1 MSADLHCHTKIS
13 DGSTAIDELVILAKN
28 KGIDTISVTDHD
40 TFGGVKRAK
49 VFGDKFGVKIIPGVE
64 ISAFDNDRKR
74 KVHLLCYLPKSS
86 DRLVGI
92 LRRTN
97 YNRKKAMSISIQKVL
112 RAYPI
117 PYDMILRRTAG
128 STSIYKQ
135 HIMQALMDA
144 GYTDEMFGDVFRK
157 LFDTRFGLAKSSFEY
172 PDVFEVLRLIR
183 ESGGISV
190 LAHPAV
196 YDSYDLMYELIEKGL
211 NGIEVWYPRAADN
224 DEKLL
229 TEVAQKYNLIRT
241 GGTDFH
247 GVNTSAVNP
256 IGTAVT
262 PDDELEKLL
271 NLARKIHSA

>member
-28 KGIDTISVTDHD
+28 KGLKAIAVTDHD
-40 TFGGVKRAK
+40 TFGGAKRAK
-49 VFGDKFGVKIIPGVE
+49 IFGDKFGVTVIPGTE
-64 ISAFDNDRKR
+64 ISAYDYARKR
-74 KVHLLCYLPKSS
+74 NVHLLCYMPKSV
-86 DRLVGI
+86 DRLAGM
-92 LRRTN
+92 LRKTN
-97 YNRKKAMSISIQKVL
+97 FNRKQAMSLSVQKVL

-144 GYTDEMFGDVFRK
+144 GYTDEMFGDVFKK
-157 LFDTRFGLAKSSFEY
+157 LFDSRFGLAKSTFEY
-172 PDVFEVLRLIR
+172 PDVFEALRLIK
-183 ESGGISV
+183 ESGGIAV

-211 NGIEVWYPRAADN
+211 DGIEVNYPRSNPN

-229 TEVAQKYNLIRT
+229 SGIADKYNLIKT

-247 GVNTSAVNP
+247 GVYSSSVNP
-256 IGTAVT
+256 IGTCT
-262 PDDELEKLL
+262 CTDEELKKLVA
-271 NLARKIHSA
+271 LAKKRHTE

>member
-64 ISAFDNDRKR
+64 ISAFDNERKR

-86 DRLVGI
+86 DRLVGM

-97 YNRKKAMSISIQKVL
+97 YNRKKAMSISVQKVL

-183 ESGGISV
+183 ESGGVSV

-247 GVNTSAVNP
+247 GVNTSVVNP

>member
-28 KGIDTISVTDHD
+28 KGLKAIAVTDHD
-40 TFGGVKRAK
+40 TFGGAKRAK
-49 VFGDKFGVKIIPGVE
+49 VFGDKFGVTVIPGTE
-64 ISAFDNDRKR
+64 ISAYDYDRKR
-74 KVHLLCYLPKSS
+74 NVHLLCYMPKSV
-86 DRLVGI
+86 DRLAGM
-92 LRRTN
+92 LRKTN
-97 YNRKKAMSISIQKVL
+97 FNRKQAMSLSVQKVL

-144 GYTDEMFGDVFRK
+144 GYTDEMFGDVFKK
-157 LFDTRFGLAKSSFEY
+157 LFDSRFGLAKSTFEY
-172 PDVFEVLRLIR
+172 PDVFEALRLIK
-183 ESGGISV
+183 ESGGIAV

-211 NGIEVWYPRAADN
+211 DGIEVSYPRSNPN

-229 TEVAQKYNLIRT
+229 SGIADKYNLIKT

-247 GVNTSAVNP
+247 GVYSSSVNP
-256 IGTAVT
+256 IGTCT
-262 PDDELEKLL
+262 STDEELKKLVA
-271 NLARKIHSA
+271 LAKKRHAE